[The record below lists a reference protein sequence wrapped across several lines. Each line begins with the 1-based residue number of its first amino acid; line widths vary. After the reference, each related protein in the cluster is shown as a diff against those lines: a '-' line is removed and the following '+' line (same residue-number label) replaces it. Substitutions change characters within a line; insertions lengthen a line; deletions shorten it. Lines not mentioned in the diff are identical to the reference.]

1 MSRALK
7 PLSRALLLIVL
18 PVAALLS
25 ALAPAAAQSPFS
37 PVAYVNDGV
46 VTRFELEQRIRFL
59 EVLGTPGD
67 LRNEAL
73 DRLIDD
79 RLQSQAAA
87 QFNLTASD
95 EEIAQGIEEFAS
107 RANLTGEQFL
117 VEIARAGVSQQTVRD
132 FVASGI
138 VWRELIRGLFGPRA
152 QVTEAEID
160 RALAY
165 SSGSGGVRVLLS
177 EIVLPTAPEFQ
188 EQVAQILPQ
197 LRQIRSVSEFSAAA
211 SQFSAAPSRA
221 NGGRLKWRSIS
232 SLPPQ
237 IAPQILALRPGEITD
252 PIQVPNA
259 LVLFQ
264 LRDKQEVSATT
275 SQNYT
280 VEFAQYFIAG
290 GRSEEG
296 LRQASRIRNEVDTCD
311 DLYGVN
317 KGKAEDALRIE
328 TLPEAQLPADIRR
341 ELDDMDPGEVST
353 SLTRNNGQ
361 TLVFLMLCGRTPDL
375 GEEVNRGDIR
385 RELVNARLV
394 SYAASYIAQ
403 LRSDA
408 VIRIP

>member
-1 MSRALK
+1 MKRF
-7 PLSRALLLIVL
+7 SRALLLIL
-18 PVAALLS
+18 SPLL
-25 ALAPAAAQSPFS
+25 AFAAPAAAQSPFS

-67 LRNEAL
+67 LREEAL
-73 DRLIDD
+73 ERLIED

-87 QFNLTASD
+87 QFNLSASD
-95 EEIAQGIEEFAS
+95 EEIARGIDEFAS

-117 VEIARAGVSQQTVRD
+117 AELSKAGVAPQTVRD
-132 FVASGI
+132 FVASGL
-138 VWRELIRGLFGPRA
+138 VWRELIRGLFGPRS

-165 SSGSGGVRVLLS
+165 STGGGGVRVLLS

-188 EQVAQILPQ
+188 ERTAAILPQ

-211 SQFSAAPSRA
+211 SQYSVAPSRA
-221 NGGRLKWRSIS
+221 NGGRLDWRSIS

-259 LVLFQ
+259 IVLFQ
-264 LRDKQEVSATT
+264 LRDKQEVSA
-275 SQNYT
+275 SAAQKFT

-296 LRQASRIRNEVDTCD
+296 LRQAARIREEVDTCD

-317 KGKAEDALRIE
+317 KGKAPEALRIE
-328 TLPEAQLPADIRR
+328 ALPEAEVPADIRR

-353 SLTRNNGQ
+353 ALTRNNGQ
-361 TLVFLMLCGRTPDL
+361 TLVFLMLCGRTPEL
-375 GEEVNRGDIR
+375 GDEVNRADIR

-408 VIRIP
+408 VIRFP